1 MTHSGGETSFS
12 NDGNVNDLT
21 DSEKALYD
29 RQIRLWGFGAQNRFF
44 AGFYPLFNFH
54 CYHCYENFEKLLFCA
69 KACRRKCQILN
80 PNVKLYID
88 TDSITD
94 KDEEYLKNFNLVI
107 LMDQKYSVIKKI
119 NEICRKN
126 HVRCVLYVLSHIDF
140 MQFMEK
146 NYTIRFPMWIALQL
160 MKKF

>member
-54 CYHCYENFEKLLFCA
+54 CYHCYENFEKLLF
-69 KACRRKCQILN
+69 
-80 PNVKLYID
+80 V
-88 TDSITD
+88 
-94 KDEEYLKNFNLVI
+94 YLKNKI
-107 LMDQKYSVIKKI
+107 SKIYSL
-119 NEICRKN
+119 EFDKN
-126 HVRCVLYVLSHIDF
+126 
-140 MQFMEK
+140 
-146 NYTIRFPMWIALQL
+146 NIR
-160 MKKF
+160 

>member
-1 MTHSGGETSFS
+1 MVF
-12 NDGNVNDLT
+12 
-21 DSEKALYD
+21 
-29 RQIRLWGFGAQNRFF
+29 Q
-44 AGFYPLFNFH
+44 
-54 CYHCYENFEKLLFCA
+54 CA

-146 NYTIRFPMWIALQL
+146 NYTIV
-160 MKKF
+160 KKL